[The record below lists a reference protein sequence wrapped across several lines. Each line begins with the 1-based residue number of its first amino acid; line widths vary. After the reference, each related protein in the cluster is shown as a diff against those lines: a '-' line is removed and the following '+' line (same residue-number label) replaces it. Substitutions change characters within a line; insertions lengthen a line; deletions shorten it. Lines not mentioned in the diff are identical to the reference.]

1 MNWYKLAQTTDTLD
15 YFAELDIFPD
25 IEKTNSLIQEKINAR
40 ILGEIG
46 RGDNG
51 IAYDMSNG
59 DVLKI
64 TTNSQEYKIALYLM
78 QNPNKYIAEYKQA
91 WQEGDLYFIVIEKLK
106 DMVVNHPMI
115 VSYFEDLVKIAK
127 QKSCFNPSCFL
138 EILENNS
145 YVNSH
150 PYTPIVKNYLD
161 HLTDISSLRL
171 FDIINPA
178 NIGISKDDGLK
189 FFDIN

>member
-25 IEKTNSLIQEKINAR
+25 IEKINSLIQENVNAK

-51 IAYDMSNG
+51 IAYDLSNG

-64 TTNSQEYKIALYLM
+64 TTNTQEYKIALYLM

-106 DMVVNHPMI
+106 DMVENHPAIM
-115 VSYFEDLVKIAK
+115 SYFSDLIKIAH
-127 QKSCFNPSCFL
+127 QQSCFNQFCFL
-138 EILENNS
+138 EILDNNR
-145 YVNSH
+145 YINSH
-150 PYTPIVKNYLD
+150 PYTPIIRNYLD
-161 HLTDISSLRL
+161 HLSDISSLRL
-171 FDIINPA
+171 FDVINPA
-178 NIGISKDDGLK
+178 NIGISQDDQLK